1 MGYSPRGCKELDT
14 TEVAQHSTHTEQ
26 RKWKRQVPC
35 ERTGG
40 KDCFCSSL
48 IPQVDQL
55 WPMGLIWGQGL
66 FPMAVELR
74 MVGRGAVGSQGKGKS
89 TWQATCGLQR
99 LRYLLSG
106 PLQKIFANNCSR
118 PHHISNTMT
127 LLFFVQTVCA
137 LLFSPHLNSKYFKTK
152 TQFLVSLKTP
162 RLKTGD

>member
-99 LRYLLSG
+99 RRYLLSG
-106 PLQKIFANNCSR
+106 PLQKIFANPWSGLVL
-118 PHHISNTMT
+118 IEI
-127 LLFFVQTVCA
+127 
-137 LLFSPHLNSKYFKTK
+137 LFSHINLTFFSSPTNEAKTNK
-152 TQFLVSLKTP
+152 
-162 RLKTGD
+162 